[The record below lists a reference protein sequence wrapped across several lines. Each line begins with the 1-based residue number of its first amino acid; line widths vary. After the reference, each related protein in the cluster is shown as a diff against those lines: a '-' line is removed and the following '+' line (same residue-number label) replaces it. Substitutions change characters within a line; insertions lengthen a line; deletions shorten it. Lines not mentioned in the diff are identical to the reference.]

1 MANIVSIKAEVNGE
15 TYDLTKPSSGTV
27 WSKSV
32 TAPAQTSGSNNSG
45 QGPGVGTNAKGLGY
59 YPVKITVTDD
69 YGNVTVINTSTAT
82 LGESLKL
89 KVLEKVA
96 PVASI
101 TYPAQGASI
110 TSGKPTI
117 RFMLTDSGS
126 GVKPDT
132 CYVVVDSGT
141 PVKVTATVNGSEAT
155 ATYTPT
161 TPLSDGQHT
170 IKVYGSD
177 YDGNKSNE
185 ATATFK
191 VDTTPPVLNI
201 TAPTEGQKFN
211 KADITIVGTTNDAL
225 SSPVTV
231 TVKLNDTDQGE
242 VSVAE
247 NGAFTKAITL
257 NRGNNVIVITA
268 TDASGL
274 SSSVTRNVSFSDT
287 LPVVDQITLVPNPAD
302 AGATVVISVTVK
314 ESS

>member
-1 MANIVSIKAEVNGE
+1 MAKIVSVKAEVNGE
-15 TYDLTKPSSGTV
+15 TYDLTAPTSGAV

-32 TAPAQTSGSNNSG
+32 TAPAQSSGSNNAG
-45 QGPGVGTNAKGLGY
+45 QGPGVGTNAQGLGY

-82 LGESLKL
+82 LGDSLKL

-117 RFMLTDSGS
+117 KFQLTDSGS
-126 GVKPDT
+126 GVNPDS
-132 CYVVVDSGT
+132 CYIVVDSGT
-141 PVKVTATVNGSEAT
+141 AQKVTATVSGTTAT
-155 ATYTPT
+155 ATYTPST
-161 TPLSDGQHT
+161 ALSDGQHT

-177 YDGNKSNE
+177 FDGNKSNE

-211 KADITIVGTTNDAL
+211 KSAINVVGTTNDAL

-231 TVKLNDTDQGE
+231 TIKLNDADQGT
-242 VSVAE
+242 VTVAE
-247 NGAFTKAITL
+247 NGAFTKALTL
-257 NRGNNVIVITA
+257 AKGTNKIVITA
-268 TDASGL
+268 EDASGL
-274 SSSVTRNVSFSDT
+274 KSTVERTVYFSDSA
-287 LPVVDQITLVPNPAD
+287 PVVTAITLVPNPAD
-302 AGATVVISVTVK
+302 AGASVVISVTVQ